1 LKTKLTIACAV
12 AACATLIGY
21 GGASAAGPN
30 TTVVVD
36 PSNFTTVFPPPQTSI
51 ATSSEQFVTGPATP
65 PLGVGSFELTTT
77 DTTGHQQYLEYSQLN
92 TLLSAID
99 EMAYSTYRHS
109 ASTGTPTTVAAINLA
124 IFSNATGPNTGFNTL
139 VFEPYLNP
147 AEGPVLSDTWQ
158 TWDAY
163 NGGAGVWHA
172 THTAGTIAAGVAE
185 PWSAFLAQ
193 LPAATVIGFGP
204 NQGSNNPGIISD
216 VDAMSIG
223 TAAAET
229 TYNFEPAPEN
239 SVPEAPMAAL
249 LLGAGLAAGAV
260 AVLTRRRRRSTGPAA

>member
-1 LKTKLTIACAV
+1 M
-12 AACATLIGY
+12 LIGY

-36 PSNFTTVFPPPQTSI
+36 PSNFATVFPGQTSI

-65 PLGVGSFELTTT
+65 PLGAGSLELTTT
-77 DTTGHQQYLEYSQLN
+77 DVAGHQQYLEGAQLG

-124 IFSNATGPNTGFNTL
+124 IFDNISGSGTGFNTL

-147 AEGPVLSDTWQ
+147 TEGPVLSDTWQ
-158 TWDAY
+158 TWDAF
-163 NGGAGVWHA
+163 NGGAGLWHA
-172 THTAGTIAAGVAE
+172 THNVGTILAGTAA
-185 PWSAFLAQ
+185 PWSAFLTQA
-193 LPAATVIGFGP
+193 PNATVLGYGP
-204 NQGSNNPGIISD
+204 NQGSNNPGIISN
-216 VDAMSIG
+216 VDALSIG

-229 TYNFEPAPEN
+229 TYDFEPAPQN
-239 SVPEAPMAAL
+239 AVPEAPMAAL

-260 AVLTRRRRRSTGPAA
+260 VLVTRRRRRSTGPVA